1 MICLCVAATVAYT
14 VAATVAY
21 TVAATVAYTVAATSY
36 IIISHAIGINRNFAK
51 NEDLPETA

>member
-1 MICLCVAATVAYT
+1 MICLC

>member
-14 VAATVAY
+14 VYV
-21 TVAATVAYTVAATSY
+21 TVAATSY